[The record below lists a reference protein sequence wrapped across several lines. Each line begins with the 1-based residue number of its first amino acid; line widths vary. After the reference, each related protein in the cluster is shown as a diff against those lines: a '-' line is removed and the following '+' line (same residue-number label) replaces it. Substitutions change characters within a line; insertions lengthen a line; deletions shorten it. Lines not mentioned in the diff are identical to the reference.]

1 MRPIDVHV
9 HPPTAEFL
17 ERSGGQLVES
27 AFRYFGREVR
37 TESVDALIAE
47 YRAAGVRG
55 VLLGWD
61 AETATGRPP
70 ITNDFVADI
79 VARAP
84 ETFIGF
90 AGVDPWK
97 GERAVVELERAVR
110 VLGLRGAKFHPVAQA
125 FYPNDPRFRPLFETC
140 AALGVPALFHTG
152 MTALGARLP
161 GGGGLRLDYGRPIPY
176 LDDLAAAVPGLV
188 IIAAHPSWPWA
199 EESIAMAL
207 HKANVYLDLSGWS
220 PRYFPPSLVQHA
232 NTLLQNKCLFGSD
245 YPFLTPTR
253 WLRDFEMAGFRPEV
267 RDKILTLNAAG
278 LLGLSPD

>member
-17 ERSGGQLVES
+17 EKAGGPLIES

-37 TESVDALIAE
+37 VEPIETMIDE
-47 YRAAGVRG
+47 YRSAGIRG

-61 AETATGRPP
+61 AETATGRSPLP
-70 ITNDFVADI
+70 NDFIAD
-79 VARAP
+79 VVSRASD
-84 ETFIGF
+84 TFIGF

-97 GERAVVELERAVR
+97 GERAVRELERSVR

-125 FYPNDPRFRPLFETC
+125 FYPNDPRFRPLFERC

-152 MTALGARLP
+152 ITALGARLP

-220 PRYFPPSLVQHA
+220 PRYFPPTLVQHA
-232 NTLLQNKCLFGSD
+232 NTLLQDKCLFGTD

-253 WLRDFEMAGFRPEV
+253 WLRDFETAGFRPEV
-267 RDKILTLNAAG
+267 RDKILTLNAARV
-278 LLGLSPD
+278 LGLQAD